1 MRLEQL
7 RIEEVNL
14 KIKSKKIFQVS
25 CLNQQL
31 ISNMR
36 KTTKLFYI
44 ILITSSL
51 FKNSLS
57 YFKYSNESFPLDESD
72 SFMENDLSFLSELP
86 IEKLLKVKKSINE
99 LKHAKFKA
107 ANDENEFIESKES
120 RMSNDDN
127 LNFSDHNLRRGA
139 LTSNNEIKLIR

>member
-57 YFKYSNESFPLDESD
+57 YFKYSNESFPLNESD

-86 IEKLLKVKKSINE
+86 LEKLLKVKKSINE

-120 RMSNDDN
+120 RISNDDN
-127 LNFSDHNLRRGA
+127 LNFSDHNLRRDA

>member
-14 KIKSKKIFQVS
+14 KIKYKKIFQVS

>member
-1 MRLEQL
+1 
-7 RIEEVNL
+7 
-14 KIKSKKIFQVS
+14 
-25 CLNQQL
+25 
-31 ISNMR
+31 MR

-86 IEKLLKVKKSINE
+86 LEKLLKVKKSINE